1 MPKLF
6 GKFRPASSAFDLDGK
21 AARHPGVAEAV
32 GERASL
38 FKNFDSTRYPAP
50 AEQDPGFA
58 KNARVARTL
67 FGRIHDHQL
76 THRER

>member
-6 GKFRPASSAFDLDGK
+6 GKFRPVGGAFDLDGK

-32 GERASL
+32 CERAPL
-38 FKNFDSTRYPAP
+38 FKNFDSTSYPALT
-50 AEQDPGFA
+50 EQNPGFA
-58 KNARVARTL
+58 KNAGVARTL